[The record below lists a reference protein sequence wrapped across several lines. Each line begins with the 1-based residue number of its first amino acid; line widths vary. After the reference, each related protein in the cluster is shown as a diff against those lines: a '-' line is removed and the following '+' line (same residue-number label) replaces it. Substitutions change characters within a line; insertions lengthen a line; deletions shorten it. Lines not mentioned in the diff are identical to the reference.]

1 MSQRAPDPGQAQAQ
15 QQLLLLTDSQA
26 NILYASPALCR
37 LAGFGESALL
47 GRPAACL
54 RHPDMPPGPI
64 KDLWATLGRGQS
76 WMGMLQNRRADG
88 QPFWVDAF
96 ISPVLED
103 GQVRE
108 YQAIYRLPQAEAIQR
123 ASAIYRTRSQGRQ
136 PAALRWQWLTRQRA
150 QTLLALLA
158 FSPLGLLALS
168 HSPQLGGAVLAA
180 CASLCWLLLS
190 LHDKPFAALVADSRR
205 IVEHPIKQL
214 IYTGRIDEVGQLQLS
229 NRLQEAR
236 LASMVARIGDSSSR
250 VSAHADHTRHLL
262 GTSNQ
267 AAEQQQ
273 QALDGISAAVEQLSA
288 TIQEVA
294 GNTRNAAE
302 QTQQAQALSD
312 DGQRQVGNAHQSIA
326 ALAATLDQSA
336 AAVSAL
342 SQHSQ
347 TIGGILAV
355 IRSIAEQTNLLAL
368 NAAIEAARAGDNGR
382 GFAVVADEVRSLAQ
396 RTQASTDEIQ
406 GMIEAL
412 RQGTAQV
419 VKAMQQGLQQSRASV
434 EQVDAT
440 AQALAHITL
449 RIGEI
454 AGISS
459 QIAAAGHQQSQ
470 AAEEINQK
478 IHALQGLA
486 SHSLQL
492 QRDTLDLADQVSS
505 QASRQRALI
514 EHMHGH

>member
-1 MSQRAPDPGQAQAQ
+1 MTRATPSSAAD
-15 QQLLLLTDSQA
+15 QLLLLTDSQA

-37 LAGFGESALL
+37 QAGFSESALI
-47 GRPAACL
+47 GRPASCL
-54 RHPDMPPGPI
+54 RHPDMPLGPI

-76 WMGMLQNRRADG
+76 WMGMLKNRRADG
-88 QPFWVDAF
+88 QPLWVDAF

-103 GQVRE
+103 GKVRE
-108 YQAIYRLPQAEAIQR
+108 YQAIYRQAQDQAIQR
-123 ASAIYRTRSQGRQ
+123 ADAIYRTRSQGRQ
-136 PAALRWQWLTRQRA
+136 PSALRWKWLTRNRA
-150 QTLLALLA
+150 QTLLALVA

-168 HSPQLGGAVLAA
+168 QSPQLGGAVLFA
-180 CASLCWLLLS
+180 CVSLCWLLLS
-190 LHDKPFAALVADSRR
+190 LHAKPFAVLVADSRH

-214 IYTGRIDEVGQLQLS
+214 IYTGRIDEIGQLQLS
-229 NRLQEAR
+229 NQLQEAR
-236 LASMVARIGDSSSR
+236 LASMVARIGDSSRR
-250 VSAHADHTRHLL
+250 VSAHADHTRQLL

-302 QTQQAQALSD
+302 QTHQAQALSD
-312 DGQRQVGNAHQSIA
+312 DGQRQVSNAHQSMA
-326 ALAATLDQSA
+326 ALAATLEQSA
-336 AAVSAL
+336 AAVTAL
-342 SQHSQ
+342 SRHSQ
-347 TIGGILAV
+347 TIGGILEV

-368 NAAIEAARAGDNGR
+368 NAAIEAARAGENGR

-396 RTQASTDEIQ
+396 RTQTSTDEIQ
-406 GMIEAL
+406 GMIAAL

-419 VKAMQQGLQQSRASV
+419 VGAMQQGLQQSRASV

-486 SHSLQL
+486 SHSLHL